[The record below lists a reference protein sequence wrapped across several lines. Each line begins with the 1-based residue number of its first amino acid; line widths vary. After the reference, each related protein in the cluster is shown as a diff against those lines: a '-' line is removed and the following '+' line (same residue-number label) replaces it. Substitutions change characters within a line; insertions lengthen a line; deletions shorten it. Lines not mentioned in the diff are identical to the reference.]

1 MKRADGKSQSSRA
14 VKSNVSELIY
24 SQLLLW
30 EEVNMKKSYQTAKMF
45 VLFYLEDDVMTT
57 SASVDNL
64 VEWNN
69 KWDEV
74 LTGLGGG
81 EK

>member
-1 MKRADGKSQSSRA
+1 
-14 VKSNVSELIY
+14 
-24 SQLLLW
+24 
-30 EEVNMKKSYQTAKMF
+30 MKKSYQTAKMF